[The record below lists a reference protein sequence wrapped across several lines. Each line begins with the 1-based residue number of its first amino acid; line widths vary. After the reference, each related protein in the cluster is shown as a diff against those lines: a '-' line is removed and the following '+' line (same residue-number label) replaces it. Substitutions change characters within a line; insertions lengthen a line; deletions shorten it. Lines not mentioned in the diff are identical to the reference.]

1 MLVMKTSWGVAALL
15 TLPVL
20 LGQGGCKKDDK
31 GGPSGATTQPA
42 TAPPPLPPTGMT
54 DPFGRTPPE
63 AGKALERGYKALRAK
78 KWDEAQTAFKQ
89 VVALQ
94 PDHTAARWGQLRAL
108 ALAGTYTEI
117 PVAYEALIARDWV
130 GSANRFE
137 KGKEF
142 TVLRNAPEYAK
153 LTELKNR
160 YRDAYAKGLE
170 SGFLFVARTRPDR
183 QEVYHYDTESKR
195 YRRLTDTDGRLFAIN
210 RAADK
215 KSLTFLVAPKLER
228 VGSVDVFVDPKV
240 GVLDLVTLETVGPFV
255 QKGRFDQVILGA
267 NAVAQPLFT
276 FVVGTGASVTYT
288 LDTAKSGLAKLEG
301 ESVIPTGAETRAWAN
316 QVAHIAATAVAGV
329 KITDGAN
336 SFTIDGVPTPI
347 TAARPLAQSSLDWS
361 PGKTRLTYAGKL
373 DACKIL
379 KSGTAE
385 KNELYVYDLTKK
397 TAQRVAAAVS
407 SFETLWLDD
416 DRLVYEGGVGKDGQI
431 HLYAFTAHADSSLP
445 TRYGA
450 GLYGVPTLQC
460 EQAETGVD
468 EDLGENEGE
477 GD

>member
-1 MLVMKTSWGVAALL
+1 MHAMKTSWGVAALL
-15 TLPVL
+15 ALPAM
-20 LGQGGCKKDDK
+20 LGTGGCKKDDK
-31 GGPSGATTQPA
+31 GAAAGADLRPA
-42 TAPPPLPPTGMT
+42 AVLPALQPTGMA
-54 DPFGRTPPE
+54 DPFARTPPE
-63 AGKALERGYKALRAK
+63 AGKALERGHKALRGK

-89 VVALQ
+89 VITLS
-94 PDHTAARWGQLRAL
+94 PDHTAARWGLLRAL
-108 ALAGTYTEI
+108 ALSGTYTEI
-117 PVAYEALIARDWV
+117 PVAYEALIARDWA
-130 GSANRFE
+130 GFANRFE
-137 KGKEF
+137 KGKEY
-142 TVLRNAPEYAK
+142 TGLRNAPEYAHM
-153 LTELKNR
+153 TALKNR
-160 YRDAYAKGLE
+160 YREAYAKGLE
-170 SGFLFVARTRPDR
+170 KGFLFVARTRPDR
-183 QEVYHYDTESKR
+183 QEVFHHDTESKR
-195 YRRLTDTDGRLFAIN
+195 FRRLTETDGRLFAIN
-210 RAADK
+210 RAADG
-215 KSLTFLVAPKLER
+215 KSLTFLVAPQLER
-228 VGSVDVFVDPKV
+228 VGTVDVFVDPKV
-240 GVLDLVTLETVGPFV
+240 GVLDLTTLETVGPFA
-255 QKGRFDQVILGA
+255 QKGRFDQVMLGA
-267 NAVAQPLFT
+267 NKLGQPLFT

-301 ESVIPTGAETRAWAN
+301 EAVIPTGGETRAWAN
-316 QVAHIAATAVAGV
+316 QVAHIAGKAVDGV

-336 SFTIDGVPTPI
+336 TFTIDGVPTPI

-385 KNELYVYDLTKK
+385 KNELYVYDMTKK

-416 DRLVYEGGVGKDGQI
+416 DRLVYEGGVGKDGQL

-468 EDLGENEGE
+468 EDLGESEGE